1 MMSEKASMYISARIP
16 IKHNFDFTLKEKAK
30 FLVPHAFGY
39 STEKDVLARITA
51 ELQCALCG
59 FCS

>member
-51 ELQCALCG
+51 
-59 FCS
+59 